1 MNNYFIKQKTPSEID
16 VGIASRMR
24 NIRKRQKLS
33 QQKLSEKSGV
43 SLGSVKRFE
52 SSGDISLSS
61 FTRIAIALK
70 CEGELDGLFT
80 ERTFESIQEVIDGQ
94 D

>member
-16 VGIASRMR
+16 AGIAIRMR
-24 NIRKRQKLS
+24 SIRKRQKLS

-52 SSGDISLSS
+52 SSGDVSLSS
-61 FTRIAIALK
+61 LTRIAIALK
-70 CEGELDGLFT
+70 CEGELDSLFT
-80 ERTFESIQEVIDGQ
+80 ERIFESIQEVIDGQ

>member
-1 MNNYFIKQKTPSEID
+1 MNTNFLRQKTPAEID
-16 VGIASRMR
+16 AGIALRMR
-24 NIRKRQKLS
+24 SIRKRLKLS
-33 QQKLSEKSGV
+33 QQKLSEKSDV

-52 SSGDISLSS
+52 RSGDISLCSLAK
-61 FTRIAIALK
+61 IAIALK
-70 CEGELDGLFT
+70 CEGELESLFT